1 VPPSCRPSL
10 LLPAVLPLCY
20 GNLHVLGEARRAFY
34 HVPGRTYSENGRV
47 PGRSCR
53 AGCRVPLGHVRYHG
67 HVMRDA
73 PKPMLTDNQA
83 YLVVAA
89 FFVLVVI
96 FWKARRGTRAA
107 SGAAR
112 SGSSPCV

>member
-1 VPPSCRPSL
+1 
-10 LLPAVLPLCY
+10 
-20 GNLHVLGEARRAFY
+20 
-34 HVPGRTYSENGRV
+34 
-47 PGRSCR
+47 
-53 AGCRVPLGHVRYHG
+53 
-67 HVMRDA
+67 MRDA